1 MKPSTFSTD
10 PTPDPCLIP
19 PQPLARGIQLESPEG
34 RDRTHTIYPLKTQQ
48 RAPHG
53 IDSSAQMSFI
63 NYPSAPLTIYFE
75 IIRGSTRDWLC
86 SGSFAESSVLC
97 KMRSCMENLRCSSL
111 GQCASLATSKLRG
124 NIFSIDHVA
133 SADHSR
139 DSSVASLMLLPGP
152 RAGKT
157 TLSVNAPLAELLSP
171 PQSLHV
177 DLYPVALPQTYRV
190 RFSSYF
196 S

>member
-34 RDRTHTIYPLKTQQ
+34 RDRTRTIYPLKTQE

-53 IDSSAQMSFI
+53 IDSSVQISFI
-63 NYPSAPLTIYFE
+63 NSPPPSTSKASVGQI
-75 IIRGSTRDWLC
+75 RDWLY
-86 SGSFAESSVLC
+86 SESFAESSVLC
-97 KMRSCMENLRCSSL
+97 KMRFCLENLCCSSL
-111 GQCASLATSKLRG
+111 GQCASLATSKLRR
-124 NIFSIDHVA
+124 NLFSIDHVA

-139 DSSVASLMLLPGP
+139 DSSVASLMLLPSL